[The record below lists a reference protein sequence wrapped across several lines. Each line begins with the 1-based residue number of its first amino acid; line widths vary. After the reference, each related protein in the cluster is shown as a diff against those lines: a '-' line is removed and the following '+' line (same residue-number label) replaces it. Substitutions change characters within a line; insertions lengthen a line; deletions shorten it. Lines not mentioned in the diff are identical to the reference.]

1 VADDDLGTAEPFRS
15 YTGGGSMSSL
25 AVAVSDGLTITRRN
39 LIKVRRV
46 PELIVFATLSPIM
59 FVLLFRYVF
68 GSAIPIEG
76 ISYAEFLLPGIF
88 AQTIV
93 FGSTIT
99 GAGLAEDLQKGL
111 IDRFRSLPMSR
122 SAVLV
127 GRTIADLGLNSIS
140 IVVMAVTG
148 LIVGWRIRSSVV
160 EAIGGFL
167 LLLFFAY
174 SMSWLMATVGLLVRT
189 PEVVQ
194 QASFIVIFPLTFIAN
209 TFVPTNNF
217 PAVLKTVADWNPV
230 SAVVQA
236 ARELFGNSAPILETS
251 NAWSLQNPVLYTLIW
266 SAVLLAVFVPLS
278 VRIYQRTAT
287 R

>member
-1 VADDDLGTAEPFRS
+1 MSALGI
-15 YTGGGSMSSL
+15 
-25 AVAVSDGLTITRRN
+25 AVADGLTITRRN
-39 LIKVRRV
+39 LIKVKRV
-46 PELIVFATLSPIM
+46 PDLVVFATLSPIM

-68 GSAIPIEG
+68 GSAIPIPG
-76 ISYAEFLLPGIF
+76 IDYAEFLLPGIL

-99 GAGLAEDLQKGL
+99 GASLADDLQKGL

-127 GRTIADLGLNSIS
+127 GRTVADLGLNSIS
-140 IVVMAVTG
+140 IVVMVLTG
-148 LIVGWRIRSSVV
+148 LLVGWRVHSSVGKV
-160 EAIGGFL
+160 VAGFVL
-167 LLLFFAY
+167 LLLFAY
-174 SMSWLMATVGLLVRT
+174 AMSWVMATVGLLVRT

-194 QASFIVIFPLTFIAN
+194 NASFIVIFPMTFIAN

-217 PAVLKTVADWNPV
+217 PAVLKVIADWNPV

-236 ARELFGNSAPILETS
+236 ARELFGNTAPILQTS
-251 NAWSLQNPVLYTLIW
+251 HAWSLRHPVLYTLAWAI
-266 SAVLLAVFVPLS
+266 VLLVVFVPLS
-278 VRIYQRTAT
+278 VRIYQRTAS